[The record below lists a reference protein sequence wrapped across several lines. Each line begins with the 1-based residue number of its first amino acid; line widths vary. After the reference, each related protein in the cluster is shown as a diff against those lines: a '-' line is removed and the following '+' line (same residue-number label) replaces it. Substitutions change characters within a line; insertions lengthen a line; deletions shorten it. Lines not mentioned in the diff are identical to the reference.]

1 MLYSIYGIFGMKDI
15 TSSLKIVYFKE
26 SIKINKNYYY
36 SLFAELDNNLI
47 LFNISSIIKESLSK
61 WLTDI

>member
-47 LFNISSIIKESLSK
+47 LFNISSIIMESLSK